1 MIRLSNLKD
10 TTQNKMKQIKIEC
23 IFLYF
28 YKRYVTKNFFIWVI
42 FRRIFEAFFFFCM
55 VLHWVVFKTNVLS
68 CVILIW
74 QHTFGQSSDNVITWG
89 HYMFFSVIVVKGPN
103 HLLLTFIAEYLS
115 QNMSIV
121 PLKGTLAETSIY
133 GDMPSM
139 K

>member
-1 MIRLSNLKD
+1 
-10 TTQNKMKQIKIEC
+10 
-23 IFLYF
+23 
-28 YKRYVTKNFFIWVI
+28 
-42 FRRIFEAFFFFCM
+42 
-55 VLHWVVFKTNVLS
+55 
-68 CVILIW
+68 
-74 QHTFGQSSDNVITWG
+74 
-89 HYMFFSVIVVKGPN
+89 MFFSVIVVKGPN